1 MKDTHNLRL
10 GAVRHIQNTQNTHAH
25 TKKKKVPWEK
35 SNEMKQAEKGDLRVY
50 HTVHMKFSE
59 CLRQNPMC
67 PRAEISVV

>member
-1 MKDTHNLRL
+1 M
-10 GAVRHIQNTQNTHAH
+10 H